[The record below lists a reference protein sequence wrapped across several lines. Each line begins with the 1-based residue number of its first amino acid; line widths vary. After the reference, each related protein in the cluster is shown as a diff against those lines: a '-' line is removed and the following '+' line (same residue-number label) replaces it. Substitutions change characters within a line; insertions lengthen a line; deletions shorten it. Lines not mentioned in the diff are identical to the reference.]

1 MIAVGSC
8 RQPEA
13 SIMDVA
19 QGRPRSWTPHIV
31 LFSLVLHAVVIYYI
45 AVALRIVPPI
55 IEPSEPPVIRTVT
68 FTPQP
73 PAVEPD
79 KITPKRLP
87 IPQRLPKAPPIPTTV
102 APTVLPPTVGP
113 APSGPVAI
121 DVRDQIQEQPVAQP
135 LPGYPRMAQER
146 GIEGRVIMSITIMP
160 DGSVRDVRVIE
171 AQPRGVF
178 ETAAVRAVQR
188 WRYRP
193 SGVIRT
199 NVIVHMDFELKD
211 A

>member
-1 MIAVGSC
+1 
-8 RQPEA
+8 
-13 SIMDVA
+13 MDVA
-19 QGRPRSWTPHIV
+19 RARPRSWTPHIV
-31 LFSLVLHAVVIYYI
+31 LFVLVLHVVVIYSI
-45 AVALRIVPPI
+45 AVAFQIVPPPFVPD
-55 IEPSEPPVIRTVT
+55 ETRVFKTVT
-68 FTPQP
+68 FTPP
-73 PAVEPD
+73 PPQLEPD
-79 KITPKRLP
+79 KIIPKRP
-87 IPQRLPKAPPIPTTV
+87 VFAQRPTNPPPIQTTV
-102 APTVLPPTVGP
+102 QPTPLAPTVTPIATGPT
-113 APSGPVAI
+113 SI
-121 DVRDQIQEQPVAQP
+121 DVRDQIQEQPLAQP

-160 DGSVRDVRVIE
+160 DGSVRDVRVVE